1 MKTRIL
7 LALFGLL
14 AFREPGFGLAQEQVG
29 PAASAVAQQDRPK
42 DIVEVVRHPSRV
54 YSLWINGME
63 DFYFQATPAEVN
75 ELAALFAKARMRDH
89 EVRIEAGSNTVNAI
103 GGATFDY
110 NVRLHISGGISLA
123 AMREKESEGTLEPV
137 LTIYSGEGRALLQ
150 QLKLPDQAIVECN
163 IAGVDLKGKG
173 TKPKRQTWY
182 GVVQFDDGRPA
193 ADFEHGVST
202 YITLWEEDSPDGIRL
217 GTPGIKGFFQ
227 AVFSEDELAALRQ
240 GRSWLT
246 MTVGNYASVAK
257 KDDPRF
263 PPDKLAR
270 DSERATPQRVAGPTY
285 YYGRILFEDG
295 TPAVLDPK
303 LWRGANVR
311 VDFSFLGPV
320 GLDSEGNFKVTFT
333 PEQLAQLKMQK
344 PRKNIYIPVD
354 EQRSGATETFP
365 ADMLSTDKAKAGV
378 VRISKPVFTYDP
390 AKAPSLLG
398 QALPAMQALKI
409 DALPAAL
416 SNRMVLLCFFDLQ
429 QRPSRNC
436 VAELAGRAAELDGKG
451 VSMLAVQAS
460 PADPNALADFAK
472 SNNLLCPLGRIESEE
487 QKTRFNWGIKSQPW
501 LILTDRSHIIRAEGF
516 PIGELNEKLSAIR

>member
-1 MKTRIL
+1 M
-7 LALFGLL
+7 
-14 AFREPGFGLAQEQVG
+14 
-29 PAASAVAQQDRPK
+29 AQQDWPK

-54 YSLWINGME
+54 YSLWINGTE

-89 EVRIEAGSNTVNAI
+89 EVRIEAGTNTVKAI

-110 NVRLHISGGISLA
+110 NVRLHIPGGWA
-123 AMREKESEGTLEPV
+123 QAEARGKEMEGTLEPV
-137 LTIYSGEGRALLQ
+137 LTIYSGEDRSLLQ

-163 IAGVDLKGKG
+163 IAGVNLKSKQ

-182 GVVQFDDGRPA
+182 GAVQFDDGQPA

-202 YITLWEEDSPDGIRL
+202 YITLWEKDSPDGIRL
-217 GTPGIKGFFQ
+217 GTVSIKGFFQ
-227 AVFSEDELAALRQ
+227 AVFSEDELAALKQ

-263 PPDKLAR
+263 PADKLAR

-303 LWRGANVR
+303 LWRGANIR
-311 VDFSFLGPV
+311 VDFSFNGPA
-320 GLDSEGNFKVTFT
+320 GLDSEGYFKVTFT
-333 PEQLAQLKMQK
+333 PEQLAQLKTQK

-354 EQRSGATETFP
+354 EQRSATMETFP

-378 VRISKPVFTYDP
+378 VRIPKPVFAYDP

-398 QALPAMQALKI
+398 QALPDLTTLDLAVTDAPADEPLITLLI
-409 DALPAAL
+409 DAE
-416 SNRMVLLCFFDLQ
+416 
-429 QRPSRNC
+429 QRPSRRSLKLLTDQAAALKEKH
-436 VAELAGRAAELDGKG
+436 VAVIILQAGSMTDAAYAAWLQEAALPFPIARLKGAAEKG
-451 VSMLAVQAS
+451 
-460 PADPNALADFAK
+460 
-472 SNNLLCPLGRIESEE
+472 
-487 QKTRFNWGIKSQPW
+487 RFEWGARSLPW
-501 LILTDRSHIIRAEGF
+501 LILADKTIVSLAEGSPSRNWRQTSSSWRSEAYWPVLGNCPQEYPENNVF
-516 PIGELNEKLSAIR
+516 GFQVGVHISMT